1 MSKVNKKKRNK
12 RLRSLVLLLFLTIV
26 MLSTATYAWFTSNR
40 TVKIDT
46 INVNIAA
53 TSGLQISADA
63 ITWKS
68 ILSNS
73 DLTGAISTY
82 SGSTNNLTA
91 TMGPV
96 STAGTVQNGLMKFYS
111 GSVEGDANGDMALT
125 TLSTADDGNLYVV
138 FDIFLKTDTAATVYL
153 EKGSGV
159 TPSTAQDDKGLQ
171 NAARYAFLT
180 EGNGASTTAPATAQ
194 GWKTG
199 TASTLTI
206 IEPNYDVH
214 TSTGVDNA
222 KRYYG
227 YNDTTA
233 PGQTGANPVPYYG
246 VDAAVSQIL
255 LGSTNPPGLSS
266 PTANFATVQGTIFK
280 TDAAYSTAANGFK
293 YIQGNGSAQT
303 GTYVPLFNQL
313 AAGITK
319 VRVYMWVEGQDI
331 DCENNASG
339 TNLSYKISLT
349 LDNAS

>member
-12 RLRSLVLLLFLTIV
+12 RLKSLVLLLFLTIV
-26 MLSTATYAWFTSNR
+26 MLSTATYAWFTSNK

-68 ILSNS
+68 LLTNG
-73 DLTGAISTY
+73 DLTGVSTTY
-82 SGSTNNLTA
+82 ATAANNLTA

-96 STAGTVQNGLMKFYS
+96 STAGTIETGLLKFYS
-111 GSVEGDANGDMALT
+111 GSVEGDSGGNMALT
-125 TLSTADDGNLYVV
+125 TAATTDAGNLYVV
-138 FDIFLKTDTAATVYL
+138 FDIFLKTEAAATVYL

-159 TPSTAQDDKGLQ
+159 IPSTPQDDKGLQ

-194 GWKTG
+194 GWKNG
-199 TASTLTI
+199 TALTV

-214 TSTGVDNA
+214 TQTGIDNA

-227 YNDTTA
+227 YTDATA
-233 PGQTGANPVPYYG
+233 PGPTGASPVAYFG
-246 VDAAVSQIL
+246 VDGVVNETL
-255 LGSTNPPGLSS
+255 LGSTNPASLAS
-266 PTANFATVQGTIFK
+266 PNGVFKNVSGTYYR
-280 TDAAYSTAANGFK
+280 TNAAYSTAANGFH
-293 YIQGNGSAQT
+293 YISGFATSGSAQS
-303 GTYVPLFNQL
+303 GYIPVFNQL
-313 AAGITK
+313 QPGITK

-339 TNLSYKISLT
+339 TNLTYTISLT
-349 LDNAS
+349 LNNAS

>member
-12 RLRSLVLLLFLTIV
+12 RIKSLVLLLFLTIV

-46 INVNIAA
+46 ITVNIAA

-68 ILSNS
+68 ILSNA
-73 DLTGAISTY
+73 DLSGVSTTY
-82 SGSTNNLTA
+82 STATNNLTG

-96 STAGTVQNGLMKFYS
+96 STAGTVSTGLVQFYS
-111 GSVEGDANGDMALT
+111 GSVEGDSGGNMALT
-125 TLSTADDGNLYVV
+125 TTATNDAGNLYVV
-138 FDIFLKTDTAATVYL
+138 FDIFLKTETAATVYL

-159 TPSTAQDDKGLQ
+159 VPLSANDDKGLQ

-194 GWKTG
+194 GWKNG

-206 IEPNYDVH
+206 VEPNYDVH
-214 TSTGVDNA
+214 TQNGIDNA

-227 YNDTTA
+227 YTDATA
-233 PGQTGANPVPYYG
+233 PGQTSAAPVPYYG
-246 VDAAVSQIL
+246 VDAAVNQIL
-255 LGSTNPPGLSS
+255 LGSTNPPGLSN
-266 PTANFATVQGTIFK
+266 PTANFAAVQGTIYK
-280 TDAAYSTAANGFK
+280 TDAAYSTGATGFK
-293 YIQGNGSAQT
+293 YIQGTGSAVT
-303 GTYVPLFNQL
+303 GSYIPLFNQL
-313 AAGITK
+313 QAGITK

-339 TNLSYKISLT
+339 TNLSYTISLT
-349 LDNAS
+349 LDQAS